1 MGMMFTIVKCH
12 NMYKQ
17 LEEGSNMNVD
27 KEREKMYKQLE
38 EGSIMNVDKEREKT
52 LKYN

>member
-1 MGMMFTIVKCH
+1 
-12 NMYKQ
+12 
-17 LEEGSNMNVD
+17 MNVD